1 MDTFFDQPCNMSVCQ
16 FGRITLRLARNGF
29 DTKLVNLSGGSR
41 REYESEFQCFEEGRP
56 ERIVFVNVQ
65 DSWHSDDSA
74 GCFFLT
80 QRFIVK
86 DTMQLIFKEVRN
98 LFFVFLFSDT
108 FFTSVSGDVL
118 TVSGKF
124 VDGEQA
130 VIGTSTTA
138 GQFCLKFQII
148 DLFDGQHSGLFA
160 FITVTGNQCSAEGT
174 HDTGDIR
181 TDCFASGNGLKAS
194 QDSIV
199 VEGTALNDDVLTKFC
214 RIRQLDNF
222 E

>member
-1 MDTFFDQPCNMSVCQ
+1 MPVCK
-16 FGRITLRLARNGF
+16 FSRITFGFTRDGF

-41 REYESEFQCFEEGRP
+41 REYETEFQCLEKGCP
-56 ERIVFVNVQ
+56 ERIVLVNVQ
-65 DSWHSDDSA
+65 DSWHTERSA

-80 QRFIVK
+80 QRFVVK
-86 DTMQLIFKEVRN
+86 DTMQLIFKQVWN

-108 FFTSVSGDVL
+108 FFTSVSGNVL
-118 TVSGKF
+118 TISGKF

-160 FITVTGNQCSAEGT
+160 FITVTGDQCSAEGT

-181 TDCFASGNGLKAS
+181 TDRFASGNGLKAS
-194 QDSIV
+194 QNRVII
-199 VEGTALNDDVLTKFC
+199 ECTALHNDVLTKFC
-214 RIRQLDNF
+214 RIGQLDNF